1 MVEAR
6 AFCRGSKLAGGR
18 ASAETTAGTVYVI
31 DVMAGGTLRSAVT
44 TEEIGVVEV
53 TAGVVVLFAASM
65 SVGVV
70 RVDVEVVEVTTTGG
84 AGVVVTTGDVV
95 TTGAVVTTGTT
106 VVFMHR
112 CEIGSAQNSQKALA
126 RPLSNHPGTCAL
138 QPVNYVRY
146 KYNYTNKT
154 LSHCV
159 TNIKMTSLEQN
170 SKYHVLEDKLLF
182 KPLVVAS
189 CLRSVDYRGRLGQ
202 NDSNTSEPNS
212 KRHEADSNTSEPNSK
227 RHEADS
233 NTSEPSSKQRG
244 RFQHLR
250 AQFQS
255 CRAAQLT
262 LHISLMESAVM
273 ASVALHRSD
282 TSS

>member
-1 MVEAR
+1 
-6 AFCRGSKLAGGR
+6 
-18 ASAETTAGTVYVI
+18 
-31 DVMAGGTLRSAVT
+31 
-44 TEEIGVVEV
+44 
-53 TAGVVVLFAASM
+53 
-65 SVGVV
+65 
-70 RVDVEVVEVTTTGG
+70 
-84 AGVVVTTGDVV
+84 
-95 TTGAVVTTGTT
+95 
-106 VVFMHR
+106 MHR

-126 RPLSNHPGTCAL
+126 RPLSIHPGTCAL

-182 KPLVVAS
+182 KPLGKSVGMSAAVLLQVVAYDAEKPLHILHSSTVVAS